1 MIFTNKGNIAI
12 DGSVEEI
19 MADFSWICTKLKESN
34 EIGKEKL
41 DYAYNLGLKSD
52 EELDKENQ
60 KISEEVNKLF
70 EDLIKDLFG
79 DIGK

>member
-1 MIFTNKGNIAI
+1 MIFTNKGNINI

-19 MADFSWICTKLKESN
+19 LADFSVICKNLKKSDKV
-34 EIGKEKL
+34 GKEKL

-52 EELDKENQ
+52 EELDKEKQ

-79 DIGK
+79 DIEK